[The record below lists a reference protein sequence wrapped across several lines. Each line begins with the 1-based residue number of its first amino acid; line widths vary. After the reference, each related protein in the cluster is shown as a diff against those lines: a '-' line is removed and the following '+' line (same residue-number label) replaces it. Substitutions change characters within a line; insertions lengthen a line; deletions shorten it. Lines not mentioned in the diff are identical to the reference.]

1 MKWFFPFQTL
11 GPAAKFWV
19 LFGSQPVTWPPGPR
33 RGCFRL
39 LVALLFCMTTTSA
52 PDMLGQALL
61 AYHQGHSDAHLT
73 VHCNVADDEP
83 LPAAYFFRT
92 LLQMP
97 ELERLALDESRGR
110 VLDLGA
116 GAGCHSLEL
125 QSRGFEVRAVDV
137 SAGACRVMTE
147 RGVRTVAR
155 HDLFAPLPAQEL
167 PYDTIL
173 LLMNGLGLT
182 GTLAGLDKFLQHAR
196 TLLAPGG
203 QILATSSDVRY
214 LYEDEDGALLINLN
228 GPYYGEVEYSLG
240 YNGQAGA
247 AFPWLFVDAA
257 LLNDA
262 AETAGYEAD
271 FLGED
276 DDEQYLVRLTPRT

>member
-1 MKWFFPFQTL
+1 LGNFGFPKAVITEFQARFRCSAFPF
-11 GPAAKFWV
+11 
-19 LFGSQPVTWPPGPR
+19 
-33 RGCFRL
+33 
-39 LVALLFCMTTTSA
+39 MTTTTA
-52 PDMLGQALL
+52 PDILGQALL
-61 AYHQGHSDAHLT
+61 AYHHGDTNATIT

-125 QSRGFEVRAVDV
+125 QSRGFDVKAVDV
-137 SAGACRVMTE
+137 SAGAVQVMTE

-155 HDLFAPLPAQEL
+155 HDLFAPLPTNEL

-182 GTLAGLDKFLQHAR
+182 GTLEGLDKFLAHAR

-228 GPYYGEVEYSLG
+228 GPYYGEVTYSLSYAKQTG
-240 YNGQAGA
+240 VE
-247 AFPWLFVDAA
+247 FPWLFVDAA

-262 AETAGYEAD
+262 AQTAGYTAE

-276 DDEQYLVRLTPRT
+276 DDEQYLVRLTLLN

>member
-1 MKWFFPFQTL
+1 MIGIQTASFP
-11 GPAAKFWV
+11 AKFWV
-19 LFGSQPVTWPPGPR
+19 ILTAEQPVPIPSGRVLISGVQP
-33 RGCFRL
+33 L
-39 LVALLFCMTTTSA
+39 LMTTTDA
-52 PDMLGQALL
+52 PDILGQALL
-61 AYHQGHSDAHLT
+61 AYHHGDATATAT

-83 LPAAYFFRT
+83 LPASYFFRT

-97 ELERLALDESRGR
+97 ELERQALDEARGR

-125 QSRGFEVRAVDV
+125 QSRGFDVKAVDV
-137 SAGACRVMTE
+137 SAGAVQVMTE

-155 HDLFAPLPAQEL
+155 HDLFDPRPASEL

-173 LLMNGLGLT
+173 LLMNGLGLA
-182 GTLAGLDKFLQHAR
+182 GTLEGLNKFLAHAR
-196 TLLAPGG
+196 TLLAPDG

-214 LYEDEDGALLINLN
+214 LYEDEDGSLLINLN
-228 GPYYGEVEYSLG
+228 GPYYGEVTYELSYG
-240 YNGQAGA
+240 GQTGT

-262 AETAGYEAD
+262 AETAGYTAE

-276 DDEQYLVRLTPRT
+276 ENEQYLVRLMPQGAQL

>member
-1 MKWFFPFQTL
+1 LVEQRGRASCAT
-11 GPAAKFWV
+11 PALPAKLSF
-19 LFGSQPVTWPPGPR
+19 LF
-33 RGCFRL
+33 
-39 LVALLFCMTTTSA
+39 MTTTTA
-52 PDMLGQALL
+52 PDILGQALL
-61 AYHQGHSDAHLT
+61 AYHRGAADTALT
-73 VHCNVADDEP
+73 VHCNAAEDEP

-97 ELERLALDESRGR
+97 DLERLALDESRGR

-125 QSRGFEVRAVDV
+125 QSRGFAEVKAVDV
-137 SAGACRVMTE
+137 SSGAVQVMTE
-147 RGVRTVAR
+147 RGVHTVAR
-155 HDLFAPLPAQEL
+155 HDLFAPLPPTER

-173 LLMNGLGLT
+173 LLMNGLGLV
-182 GTLAGLDKFLQHAR
+182 GTLAGLDRFLAHAR

-214 LYEDEDGALLINLN
+214 LYEDEDGALLLNLN
-228 GPYYGEVEYSLG
+228 GPYYGEVEYSLSYQG
-240 YNGQAGA
+240 RAGKS
-247 AFPWLFVDAA
+247 FPWLFVDAA

-262 AETAGYEAD
+262 AETAGYTAD

-276 DDEQYLVRLTPRT
+276 DNNQYLVRLQIS